1 MRNSPGTAGSAEPHH
16 SQPGRAQSSEH
27 PLGAP
32 GTAMGSGNVQKGG
45 NVAELSKYFKLRVA
59 LRSRCPPHPFP
70 PSQSPSGHAGGF
82 VPTFQGTFCHT
93 STLCHRGRRAGN
105 NGNFLGGFKAKPT
118 DRSCKKSSFT
128 CLGQQKLPKLC
139 LLPAAHQP
147 LGVNE
152 GPQITAGAQ
161 GDFSLS

>member
-1 MRNSPGTAGSAEPHH
+1 MP
-16 SQPGRAQSSEH
+16 RAQNT
-27 PLGAP
+27 PLVPLARQWAV
-32 GTAMGSGNVQKGG
+32 GTCRKEGMKQNS
-45 NVAELSKYFKLRVA
+45 LKYFKLRVA

-70 PSQSPSGHAGGF
+70 LLPVPLWPCRGF

-93 STLCHRGRRAGN
+93 STLCHWGRRAGN
-105 NGNFLGGFKAKPT
+105 NGNFLGGFKAKST
-118 DRSCKKSSFT
+118 DQSYKKSSFT